1 MTTEITLHLMI
12 HTETHIETHIY
23 QMKRLIA
30 SLSVKDNLIINN
42 GPLYCYKFIIK
53 FSFHISVMPI
63 EIFLIWHQ
71 YPWPFGNI
79 GCGFITLA
87 SELVT
92 NVSII
97 TMIAFTI
104 ER

>member
-1 MTTEITLHLMI
+1 M
-12 HTETHIETHIY
+12 
-23 QMKRLIA
+23 QDPCNIA
-30 SLSVKDNLIINN
+30 L
-42 GPLYCYKFIIK
+42 
-53 FSFHISVMPI
+53 FSFFSDAYRNMFDCNIALFFLLLVMPI

-92 NVSII
+92 HVSII

>member
-1 MTTEITLHLMI
+1 MQDPFVILHFFL
-12 HTETHIETHIY
+12 
-23 QMKRLIA
+23 L
-30 SLSVKDNLIINN
+30 
-42 GPLYCYKFIIK
+42 
-53 FSFHISVMPI
+53 SVMPI

-92 NVSII
+92 HVSII

-104 ER
+104 ERYIFKVSLLGVDSLWGDCTFIPADWGS